1 MAARTALGVIGLG
14 RMGGPVAQR
23 LLQAGFPVRVWDID
37 AAARARFEGKSGA
50 RVATPGEMARA
61 CTVIFF
67 VVPSSQ
73 EIAQCFDG
81 KDGILSNAR
90 KGLAIVDLTTSDP
103 AETRKLARRAAR
115 KGIDYLDA
123 GMSGGPAGILAGT
136 LALMIGGDEKVLA
149 RVKRYLR
156 PFAQHVFHL
165 GAPGSG
171 HAMKLIHNMVLHT
184 IFLATCEGAR
194 LTEKM
199 GMRVKDMIDV
209 CNVST
214 AFSYASRHRFPNNI
228 LNGSWNA
235 QARIY
240 NPFKDVGIAVRLAK
254 ECGADVELGE
264 STLAFLEKAVAR
276 GMIEE
281 DYSLLYRDF
290 DEIKKARPLGQARKA
305 RGQGLS
311 SRAGR
316 RDAPVSPASRKVR

>member
-1 MAARTALGVIGLG
+1 LAARSALGVIGLG

-23 LLQAGFPVRVWDID
+23 LLQSGFRVSVWDIEP
-37 AAARARFEGKSGA
+37 AARAPFEGKSGA

-61 CTVIFF
+61 CAVIFF
-67 VVPSSQ
+67 VVPSSR
-73 EIAQCFDG
+73 EIAECFDG
-81 KDGILSNAR
+81 KDGILTNAR
-90 KGLAIVDLTTSDP
+90 EGLAIVDLTTSDP
-103 AETRKLARRAAR
+103 VETRKLARRAAS
-115 KGIDYLDA
+115 KGIGYLDA

-136 LALMIGGDEKVLA
+136 LALMIGGDAKVLA
-149 RVKRYLR
+149 RVKRYLT

-194 LTEKM
+194 LAEKM

-240 NPFKDVGIAVRLAK
+240 NPYKDVGIAVRLAK

-264 STLAFLEKAVAR
+264 RTLAFLEKAIAR
-276 GMIEE
+276 GMVEE

-290 DEIKKARPLGQARKA
+290 DKIKKIRPRK
-305 RGQGLS
+305 
-311 SRAGR
+311 SRAKT
-316 RDAPVSPASRKVR
+316 AS